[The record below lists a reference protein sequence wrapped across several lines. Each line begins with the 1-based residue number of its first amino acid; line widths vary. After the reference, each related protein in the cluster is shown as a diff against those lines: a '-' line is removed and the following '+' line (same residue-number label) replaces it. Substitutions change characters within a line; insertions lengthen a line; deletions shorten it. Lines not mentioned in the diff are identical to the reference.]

1 MVNVMR
7 CKALYSSFVILH
19 LSFFVFV
26 LPLQAQE
33 PDTLSN
39 QSFSFAADSTQLE
52 LTKALGDSAY
62 SAGDYAT
69 AVDVYEHLLEDGESA
84 TLYFNLGN
92 AYYKEDE
99 IAHAILNYERA
110 LRLAPSDKDIRFNL
124 DLARSKA
131 IDRTSER
138 IEIFFVRWFRSFASL
153 LSLDGWARVGIALF
167 LLFLC
172 TVALFVFGKKRS
184 LRKTSLIL
192 SLVFLLLT
200 VCANAIGHSQKRR
213 LTVRTEAIVM
223 QPSVVVRST
232 PSASGTELFVI
243 HEGRKVTITDNS
255 MQAWK
260 EIALEDGNVGWL
272 EAKALEVI

>member
-1 MVNVMR
+1 MKNKVF
-7 CKALYSSFVILH
+7 YSTFFIFH
-19 LSFFVFV
+19 LTLFLFA
-26 LPLQAQE
+26 LPLCAQE
-33 PDTLSN
+33 PDTLSA
-39 QSFSFAADSTQLE
+39 QSFSFAADSTQVE

-69 AVDVYEHLLEDGESA
+69 AVDVYERLLTDGESA

-99 IAHAILNYERA
+99 MARAILNYERA

-124 DLARSKA
+124 DLARSKT

-138 IEIFFVRWFRSFASL
+138 IEIFFVRWFRSFASML
-153 LSLDGWARVGIALF
+153 PLDGWARVGIALF

-172 TVALFVFGKKRS
+172 TLALFVFGKKRT
-184 LRKTSLIL
+184 LRKTSLVL
-192 SLVFLLLT
+192 AVVFLLLT

-213 LTVRTEAIVM
+213 ITSRTEAIVM

-232 PSASGTELFVI
+232 PSSSGTELFVI

-255 MQAWK
+255 MQVWK
-260 EIALEDGNVGWL
+260 EIALEDGNVGWI